1 MALDIVFIIIIVVIA
16 LIIGWAIFK
25 RVFKL
30 FIYAGLI
37 IALLLALN
45 IYFVYKDA
53 ADLREHFT
61 TSTKKVILVDDDKVL
76 TGFLLDRNINFIAD
90 DELSR
95 LSSSLAEGNY
105 EELLGDSYK
114 LMVFDVDIISDID
127 EQIVVEDEPISNEDA
142 ISFLKSG
149 ERSTVEKSY
158 LFADILTYNILSSNN
173 PLFFFS
179 EFKKGNI
186 MIYPETALFKTIKFI
201 PTTFIKNIG
210 QKVLYTT
217 TEKARSFVVEEE
229 Q

>member
-1 MALDIVFIIIIVVIA
+1 M
-16 LIIGWAIFK
+16 
-25 RVFKL
+25 
-30 FIYAGLI
+30 
-37 IALLLALN
+37 
-45 IYFVYKDA
+45 
-53 ADLREHFT
+53 
-61 TSTKKVILVDDDKVL
+61 
-76 TGFLLDRNINFIAD
+76 
-90 DELSR
+90 
-95 LSSSLAEGNY
+95 SSSLAEGNY